1 MSKHNNNNNN
11 NEEIFTT
18 FYNNIENFFIN
29 IIDVSFIETLVKKS
43 LINDNMNEYEKQL
56 TELFIENDKQL
67 QFKKF
72 RYSFLLHFLIDLAY
86 ETDNVQDKPLLK
98 ILSTAFIN
106 YVRPKISKKIRI
118 YEKESMTNLEKNML
132 TKFNKKVKHIILKEI
147 QENTC
152 NNDNFIKNVYL
163 DSFNNILIVYESYSR
178 IIGILFFI
186 ISKMIILIFL
196 FPLLYK
202 LKYGLIQNIFNVSFA
217 SLYNIYVVQIFEND
231 KSKKITN
238 DLKVDLKENKLKNIL
253 HSFFENIDII
263 VQSDTLEKE
272 LNDIL
277 KHTQNI
283 LHIDNGAILHKYQSA
298 KYCENHIKNMAKYKI
313 IDTVVSLVI
322 NDIPILVSLD
332 SIKQRILNYV
342 EEKGTYRKKINVMSN
357 FINILNIK
365 PYHISK
371 TIAWDN
377 NDKSKHIFVLKN
389 ITLEYQNMNGNL
401 SKILENVTLNFE
413 RKRSHF
419 ITGNSGCGKSS
430 LMHALMKRFKYSNGT
445 ISFLD
450 KYENYDYFCIR
461 DYIIYMTSESA
472 LFHKSVYY
480 NITYQI
486 NKDIILGEK
495 KEEIDGVIQK
505 YVTIFGLGKYS
516 SNLKTKNAK
525 TLSKGETQ
533 RVAIIRL
540 ILGIMYNKTRI
551 LLLDEITSNIDNNT
565 EDVIFTELRRL
576 QKIYKF
582 TIIYISHNP
591 YLIKYSDYKYIIDT
605 TNHSILKIANV
616 NES

>member
-1 MSKHNNNNNN
+1 MTKNNNN
-11 NEEIFTT
+11 NEEVFTT

-29 IIDVSFIETLVKKS
+29 IVDDSFIEKLIKKS
-43 LINDNMNEYEKQL
+43 LINDYTNEHEKQL
-56 TELFIENDKQL
+56 TEFFIETEKQL
-67 QFKKF
+67 HFKKF
-72 RYSFLLHFLIDLAY
+72 RYIFLLHFFIDLTY
-86 ETDNVQDKPLLK
+86 EIDNVEDKPLLK
-98 ILSTAFIN
+98 ILSTVFIN
-106 YVRPKISKKIRI
+106 YIRPKISKKIRM
-118 YEKESMTNLEKNML
+118 YEKEAMINLEKNML
-132 TKFNKKVKHIILKEI
+132 TEFNKKVKHIILKDF

-152 NNDNFIKNVYL
+152 TNDNFIKNVYL
-163 DSFNNILIVYESYSR
+163 DSFNNILILYECYSKT
-178 IIGILFFI
+178 IGILFFV

-202 LKYGLIQNIFNVSFA
+202 LKYGLIKNIFNVSFA
-217 SLYNIYVVQIFEND
+217 SFYNIYIVKIFEND
-231 KSKKITN
+231 KVKSKKITN
-238 DLKVDLKENKLKNIL
+238 DLKGNLKESELKNML
-253 HSFFENIDII
+253 HTFFENIDFI

-277 KHTQNI
+277 KYTNNI
-283 LHIDNGAILHKYQSA
+283 VQRDNCEILDKYQSA
-298 KYCENHIKNMAKYKI
+298 KYGENHIKNMEKYKI

-332 SIKQRILNYV
+332 GIKQRILNYV
-342 EEKGTYRKKINVMSN
+342 EEKATFRKKTNVMFN
-357 FINILNIK
+357 FINILNMK
-365 PYHISK
+365 PYHISE

-377 NDKSKHIFVLKN
+377 NDKSKYIFVLKN
-389 ITLEYQNMNGNL
+389 VTLKYQNMNGNL

-461 DYIIYMTSESA
+461 NYIIYMTSESA

-480 NITYQI
+480 NIIYQI

-495 KEEIDGVIQK
+495 KEEIDNVIQK
-505 YVTIFGLGKYS
+505 YVNLFGLEKYRS
-516 SNLKTKNAK
+516 KLKTKNAL

-533 RVAIIRL
+533 RVSIIRL
-540 ILGIMYNKTRI
+540 ILGIIYNNIRI
-551 LLLDEITSNIDNNT
+551 LLLDEITSNIDNNM
-565 EDVIFTELRRL
+565 EGVIFIELRRL

-591 YLIKYSDYKYIIDT
+591 SLVKYSDYKYVIDT